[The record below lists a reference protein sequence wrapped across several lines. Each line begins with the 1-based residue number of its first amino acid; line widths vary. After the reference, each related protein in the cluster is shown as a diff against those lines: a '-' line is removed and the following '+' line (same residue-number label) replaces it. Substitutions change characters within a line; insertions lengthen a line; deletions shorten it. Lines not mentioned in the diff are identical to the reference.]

1 MLRALVADGA
11 QGEVALVDTA
21 TRVWANAPQRATQ
34 AVDRL
39 MALRLV
45 SGAAIVAWVFG
56 SPGVRA
62 LSDEL
67 STGLAWEAFYNA
79 VNKMLARTQVR
90 YTTGVFC
97 FSLFHHLHTAC
108 FLTASPQLLDAAPF
122 GMLAPPLKSHQQL
135 DWRPGHL
142 RYGA

>member
-1 MLRALVADGA
+1 MAGGP

-21 TRVWANAPQRATQ
+21 TRVWGNAPQRAAQ

-67 STGLAWEAFYNA
+67 STGLAWEVFYNA
-79 VNKMLARTQVR
+79 VNKVLARTQVR
-90 YTTGVFC
+90 YTTAA
-97 FSLFHHLHTAC
+97 FSFSCLYHVHITC
-108 FLTASPQLLDAAPF
+108 FLDSIPTAPGCSPVWRGLIT
-122 GMLAPPLKSHQQL
+122 MSAPPLKSQQ
-135 DWRPGHL
+135 HL
-142 RYGA
+142 SPSL